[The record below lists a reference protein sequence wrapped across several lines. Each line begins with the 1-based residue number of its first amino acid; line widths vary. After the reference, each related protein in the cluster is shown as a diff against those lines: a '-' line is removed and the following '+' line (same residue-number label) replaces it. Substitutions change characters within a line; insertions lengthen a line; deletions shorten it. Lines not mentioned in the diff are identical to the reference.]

1 MASTVS
7 SPLMKRLE
15 AAEERIK
22 PKDTGDLQQRI
33 DDFATRYQQGETD
46 DALIQYPSELFEPT
60 PEPLREKPVEATLE
74 AEAGND
80 IPREETSLKSP
91 VVKDFTPTPLERFDY
106 SEVKPGWT
114 ERVERLPDG
123 STIKHV
129 SIDLTKIDPDEP
141 DELDRPAWDWS
152 PGPRPP
158 SYRDVERNMG
168 L

>member
-1 MASTVS
+1 MASKTS
-7 SPLMKRLE
+7 LEKEIAQAEDRILPKQGGDSLQRRLE
-15 AAEERIK
+15 DYARRFEE
-22 PKDTGDLQQRI
+22 G
-33 DDFATRYQQGETD
+33 D
-46 DALIQYPSELFEPT
+46 DALLSQYPSELFEPT

-80 IPREETSLKSP
+80 TPREETSP

-129 SIDLTKIDPDEP
+129 SIDLTKIDPDEV
-141 DELDRPAWDWS
+141 DELDRPSWDWS
-152 PGPRPP
+152 PGPRAP
-158 SYRDVERNMG
+158 SYRYVERQITREI
-168 L
+168 